1 MFSLDLVG
9 SQFTI
14 IKVWAIFDTK
24 PALNHWSVR
33 RHRSLPPGQVWFTFM
48 QILSSQT
55 RFSRFQALKIGPQLL
70 KRPVP
75 AGCSNICH
83 LVFELQYLKQPR
95 RIANDSSG
103 WLILGSYSG
112 EPHTNFKLLN
122 WPHNQPPWLVFSE
135 QKTELEEHCPCI
147 SSKLFMRADSELPCF
162 SLSQQNFNV
171 MAPPGIEPSSTAHKA
186 KTLPWS

>member
-1 MFSLDLVG
+1 M
-9 SQFTI
+9 
-14 IKVWAIFDTK
+14 
-24 PALNHWSVR
+24 
-33 RHRSLPPGQVWFTFM
+33 PPGQVWFTFM

-75 AGCSNICH
+75 AGCDSSNICH

-112 EPHTNFKLLN
+112 EPHTNFKFLN
-122 WPHNQPPWLVFSE
+122 WPHNQPSWPVFSE

-147 SSKLFMRADSELPCF
+147 SSKLFMRADSELPRF
-162 SLSQQNFNV
+162 SLRQQNFNV

-186 KTLPWS
+186 KTLPWSLPGSALNWWKICFKLCSKQPLT

>member
-1 MFSLDLVG
+1 MFSSDLVG
-9 SQFTI
+9 SQLTKM
-14 IKVWAIFDTK
+14 KVWAIFDTK

-70 KRPVP
+70 KPVP

-95 RIANDSSG
+95 RIANNSSG
-103 WLILGSYSG
+103 WLILGSYPG
-112 EPHTNFKLLN
+112 EPHTNFKFLN
-122 WPHNQPPWLVFSE
+122 WPQSTLMTCF
-135 QKTELEEHCPCI
+135 
-147 SSKLFMRADSELPCF
+147 FRAE
-162 SLSQQNFNV
+162 NKI
-171 MAPPGIEPSSTAHKA
+171 GR
-186 KTLPWS
+186 TLPML

>member
-55 RFSRFQALKIGPQLL
+55 GFSRFQALKIGPQLL
-70 KRPVP
+70 KRAVP
-75 AGCSNICH
+75 AGCDSSNICH

-103 WLILGSYSG
+103 WLILGSYPG
-112 EPHTNFKLLN
+112 EPHTNFKFLN
-122 WPHNQPPWLVFSE
+122 WHQSTLMTCF
-135 QKTELEEHCPCI
+135 
-147 SSKLFMRADSELPCF
+147 FRAENRIGRILYM
-162 SLSQQNFNV
+162 L
-171 MAPPGIEPSSTAHKA
+171 
-186 KTLPWS
+186 